1 MMSEDTAKKIADL
14 ERACRCL
21 YIEVPSPIARDVK
34 RKADAVINQLKEC
47 RASGQIVAKQK
58 DEAINQL
65 KECRAGK
72 HPAVMLP
79 KIEAH
84 EQRIEQSIKV
94 GCLEKVW
101 EWLTRFT
108 GVQYTSL
115 TYDSLKQAID
125 SVGKEGL
132 QHEKKQG

>member
-1 MMSEDTAKKIADL
+1 MNTDEIRRAIREDKPEPNWIWLRCRLTEALNEIDRL
-14 ERACRCL
+14 EKEPL
-21 YIEVPSPIARDVK
+21 LSDNEFNEVQIK
-34 RKADAVINQLKEC
+34 REV
-47 RASGQIVAKQK
+47 
-58 DEAINQL
+58 
-65 KECRAGK
+65 
-72 HPAVMLP
+72 
-79 KIEAH
+79 
-84 EQRIEQSIKV
+84 EQRIKA

-101 EWLTRFT
+101 GWLTRFT